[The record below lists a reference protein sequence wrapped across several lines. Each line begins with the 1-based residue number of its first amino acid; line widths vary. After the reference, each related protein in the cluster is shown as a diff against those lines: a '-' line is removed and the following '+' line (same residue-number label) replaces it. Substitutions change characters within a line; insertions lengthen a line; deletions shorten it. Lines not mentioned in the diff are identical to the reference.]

1 MPRKRTSQRQPSS
14 EQLDSKSKQI
24 KKPKGSQSR
33 ARRSRVKRQL
43 AFDEGTKTEQHKD
56 NAEKSEV
63 PKSEVMEVK
72 DGSEKC
78 TPSQFEFE
86 RILSENPTTKSV
98 AVYGKFPA
106 DSKDNFAVILAE
118 KMAFTHE
125 TIKTLFTESTT
136 FTHNFQNDIYGQYT
150 CDADIKL
157 TVIYPATEKHVK
169 KYKQQ
174 NSFMVQESGTVYATK
189 IKPYA
194 ETQALSLQV
203 IYSCVILLERLV
215 HKNVMCLLP
224 KGWFNYFRI

>member
-1 MPRKRTSQRQPSS
+1 MPRKRTSQRQPSGP
-14 EQLDSKSKQI
+14 EQLGSKSKQI

-56 NAEKSEV
+56 NTEKSEV
-63 PKSEVMEVK
+63 AKSEVVEVK
-72 DGSEKC
+72 DESEKL
-78 TPSQFEFE
+78 TPSQFKFE
-86 RILSENPTTKSV
+86 RILSENPTAKSV
-98 AVYGKFPA
+98 AVYGTFPT

-118 KMAFTHE
+118 KMAFSHE
-125 TIKTLFTESTT
+125 TIETLFTESTT

-174 NSFMVQESGTVYATK
+174 NSFMVQESGTAYATK
-189 IKPYA
+189 VKPYA

-203 IYSCVILLERLV
+203 GYI
-215 HKNVMCLLP
+215 
-224 KGWFNYFRI
+224 

>member
-1 MPRKRTSQRQPSS
+1 MPRKRTSQTQSSS

-33 ARRSRVKRQL
+33 AKKSRVKRQL

-63 PKSEVMEVK
+63 AKSEVVEVK
-72 DGSEKC
+72 DGSKF
-78 TPSQFEFE
+78 TPSQFKFE
-86 RILSENPTTKSV
+86 HILSENPTTKSV

-136 FTHNFQNDIYGQYT
+136 FTHKFQNDIYGQYM
-150 CDADIKL
+150 CDADVKL
-157 TVIYPATEKHVK
+157 TLIYPATEKHVK

-174 NSFMVQESGTVYATK
+174 NSFMVQETGTEYATK
-189 IKPYA
+189 IKLYA

-203 IYSCVILLERLV
+203 GIFNYSCHVGMGPSTFESTKSTL
-215 HKNVMCLLP
+215 KFYQNV
-224 KGWFNYFRI
+224 F